1 MRALG
6 RLLDIPAHLVGRHPF
21 PGPGLAIRILGEV
34 TRDQIK
40 ILQHADDI
48 YIEEIRAA
56 GLYDQISQAF
66 VALLPVKAVGVAGDA
81 RTYDQVVA
89 LRAVSTEDFMTA
101 DWFVFPPQVLKKISS
116 RITNEV
122 STIMSDR
129 ERVIGSGCILTSRSK
144 ESTGSCMMLLLNHQE
159 RKCLLLFVVFISRK
173 KADLILVLSGY
184 KGNLACIDNA
194 SIWDDIPYHALRTSC
209 WSTNHRQASRHSL
222 ILTLLI
228 TQLTWTGR
236 PSCPRFGI
244 LNP

>member
-1 MRALG
+1 M
-6 RLLDIPAHLVGRHPF
+6 VGRHPF

-40 ILQHADDI
+40 ILQQADDI
-48 YIEEIRAA
+48 YIDEIRAA

-122 STIMSDR
+122 CNLSFSDR
-129 ERVIGSGCILTSRSK
+129 ERVADNQVKGVNRVVYDVTSK
-144 ESTGSCMMLLLNHQE
+144 PPGT
-159 RKCLLLFVVFISRK
+159 
-173 KADLILVLSGY
+173 
-184 KGNLACIDNA
+184 
-194 SIWDDIPYHALRTSC
+194 
-209 WSTNHRQASRHSL
+209 
-222 ILTLLI
+222 
-228 TQLTWTGR
+228 
-236 PSCPRFGI
+236 
-244 LNP
+244 

>member
-1 MRALG
+1 VLDEVRALG

-122 STIMSDR
+122 CSVLKSDR
-129 ERVIGSGCILTSRSK
+129 ERIGVRVHADYLGQRSQQSR
-144 ESTGSCMMLLLNHQE
+144 
-159 RKCLLLFVVFISRK
+159 V
-173 KADLILVLSGY
+173 
-184 KGNLACIDNA
+184 
-194 SIWDDIPYHALRTSC
+194 
-209 WSTNHRQASRHSL
+209 
-222 ILTLLI
+222 
-228 TQLTWTGR
+228 
-236 PSCPRFGI
+236 
-244 LNP
+244 